1 MLFNK
6 EKLPTQGYLVFG
18 LPVRGGH
25 AIFLPKYKEEE
36 NGFLLIDLLTVIQWV
51 NIACICFFKRET
63 TIHKI
68 FLITLAFRSGGDTI
82 SDFSLTE
89 GGK

>member
-36 NGFLLIDLLTVIQWV
+36 NDFLLIDLLTVIQWV
-51 NIACICFFKRET
+51 NIACICFLKGKQPYTR
-63 TIHKI
+63 

>member
-25 AIFLPKYKEEE
+25 VIYLPKYKEEE
-36 NGFLLIDLLTVIQWV
+36 NVFLLIDLLTVLQWV
-51 NIACICFFKRET
+51 DIACICFLK
-63 TIHKI
+63 
-68 FLITLAFRSGGDTI
+68 
-82 SDFSLTE
+82 
-89 GGK
+89 GKQPYTRFF

>member
-36 NGFLLIDLLTVIQWV
+36 NGFLV
-51 NIACICFFKRET
+51 NQFT
-63 TIHKI
+63 N
-68 FLITLAFRSGGDTI
+68 SDTM
-82 SDFSLTE
+82 
-89 GGK
+89 G